1 MDLST
6 TKPKILS
13 ILLSFKGKRNAR
25 KWVGLECIMLRGHK
39 IEKEIVSPAKFS
51 IYVCIYVYK

>member
-6 TKPKILS
+6 TKPQILS

-39 IEKEIVSPAKFS
+39 IEKEIVSPAEFS
-51 IYVCIYVYK
+51 IYMCIYVYK